1 MSTQNTVFVPLA
13 ERINT
18 ALEKIKSET
27 DDEQDKEIIDF
38 YSHVTVKTA
47 LFGLFL
53 LKYSNL
59 TCPEVVDIFGKHG
72 FK

>member
-1 MSTQNTVFVPLA
+1 MSTQTTVFVPLA
-13 ERINT
+13 ERINA

-27 DDEQDKEIIDF
+27 EDEQEKEIIDF
-38 YSHVTVKTA
+38 YSHTSTKSA

-59 TCPEVVDIFGKHG
+59 TCPEVVDIFGKYG